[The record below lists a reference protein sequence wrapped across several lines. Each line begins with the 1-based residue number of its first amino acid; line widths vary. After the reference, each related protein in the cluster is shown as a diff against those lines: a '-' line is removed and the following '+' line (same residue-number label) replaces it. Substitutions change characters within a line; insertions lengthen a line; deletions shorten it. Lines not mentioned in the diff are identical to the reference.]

1 MQDGRLFPRL
11 IDEYGS
17 KEEDKK
23 FGAKE
28 ATQTSAAGDLTTLQ
42 VANEKQLVAVLMQVE
57 ERNTGAVTWTVY
69 RRYLVYA
76 GSAMWAFI
84 VAAILVSDQ
93 GSSGD
98 FYSAPLA

>member
-1 MQDGRLFPRL
+1 MQNGHLFARL

-17 KEEDKK
+17 KEEAKK

-28 ATQTSAAGDLTTLQ
+28 ATHTSAAGDLTTLQ

-84 VAAILVSDQ
+84 VAALLISDQ
-93 GSSGD
+93 GSSGA
-98 FYSAPLA
+98 FIQLR